1 LGPALKLTAHAKPIW
16 DRMFGGSSEI
26 VFAGQRLA
34 KELLQYQLHPRI
46 SWNCIEVNF
55 VFVLVH
61 CSDPHSIFRTTH
73 STTMGATSITVVFSP
88 YHVGL
93 RDHRV
98 GDGPNR
104 IRALG
109 VIEELEKLGVTVH
122 FVELPSVDDFE
133 GEIGRSFELLRR
145 TSKAV
150 TDVIAKQSFPL
161 ILSGNCMASA
171 GVACGLGIMDLGWVY
186 FDAHDDM
193 DTPSTNTNGYLDAMG
208 LSMLGG
214 ESFHRLAKTIPG
226 YAPHKYDKMIYC
238 GLRDIEDSQKE
249 TVRKAGAEVIW
260 GEAGKQVDFAGR
272 LAESL
277 SKKDYSPALV
287 HLDLDVL
294 DESIGKVNGYESP
307 GGLHEDDLLKCMDLV
322 PQKATPTSL
331 TVCSFNPNLGD
342 GDKIATIGVNAIVA
356 FVRSLLKTGALVR
369 K

>member
-1 LGPALKLTAHAKPIW
+1 VEVIFVVACA
-16 DRMFGGSSEI
+16 
-26 VFAGQRLA
+26 
-34 KELLQYQLHPRI
+34 LLQTACQHMHLPPR
-46 SWNCIEVNF
+46 N
-55 VFVLVH
+55 
-61 CSDPHSIFRTTH
+61 
-73 STTMGATSITVVFSP
+73 TMGATSITVVFSP

-93 RDHRV
+93 RNHRV

-122 FVELPSVDDFE
+122 FVELPPVDDFE

-150 TDVIAKQSFPL
+150 TDVVAKQSFPL

-171 GVACGLGIMDLGWVY
+171 GTACGLGIKDLGWIY

-193 DTPSTNTNGYLDAMG
+193 ETPSTNTNGYLDAMG

-214 ESFHRLAKTIPG
+214 KSFHRLADTIPG
-226 YAPHKYDKMIYC
+226 YTPHKYDKMIYC
-238 GLRDIEDSQKE
+238 GLRDIEDSSKE
-249 TVRKAGAEVIW
+249 NVVKQGADVIW
-260 GEAGKQVDFAGR
+260 GEAGKKVDFAGK
-272 LAESL
+272 LEKAL
-277 SKKDYSPALV
+277 SEKDYSPALV

-307 GGLHEDDLLKCMDLV
+307 GGLQEDDLMKCMDLV
-322 PQKATPTSL
+322 PHKATPTSL

-342 GDKIATIGVNAIVA
+342 GDKVATIGVKAIVA
-356 FVRSLLKTGALVR
+356 FVKSLLKTGALVTS
-369 K
+369 

>member
-1 LGPALKLTAHAKPIW
+1 
-16 DRMFGGSSEI
+16 
-26 VFAGQRLA
+26 
-34 KELLQYQLHPRI
+34 
-46 SWNCIEVNF
+46 
-55 VFVLVH
+55 
-61 CSDPHSIFRTTH
+61 
-73 STTMGATSITVVFSP
+73 MGANSITIIFSP

-109 VIEELEKLGVTVH
+109 VFQELEKLGVATH
-122 FVELPSVDDFE
+122 ILELPPVDDFE

-150 TDVIAKQSFPL
+150 TDVCANQSFPL
-161 ILSGNCMASA
+161 VLSGNCMASA
-171 GVACGLGIMDLGWVY
+171 GVACGLGLKNLGWIY

-214 ESFHRLAKTIPG
+214 KSFHRLANTIPG

-238 GLRDIEDSQKE
+238 GLRDIEDSQKQ
-249 TVRKAGAEVIW
+249 TVEEAGAEVIW
-260 GEAGKQVDFAGR
+260 GEPGKHVDFASR
-272 LAESL
+272 LTEAL

-294 DESIGKVNGYESP
+294 DESIGKVNGYESA
-307 GGLHEDDLLKCMDLV
+307 GGLQEDDLIKCMDLV
-322 PQKATPTSL
+322 PRKATPTSL

-342 GDKIATIGVNAIVA
+342 GDKVATIGIKAIVA
-356 FVRSLLKTGALVR
+356 FVKSLLKTRALVSKKQASSSKIR
-369 K
+369 LE